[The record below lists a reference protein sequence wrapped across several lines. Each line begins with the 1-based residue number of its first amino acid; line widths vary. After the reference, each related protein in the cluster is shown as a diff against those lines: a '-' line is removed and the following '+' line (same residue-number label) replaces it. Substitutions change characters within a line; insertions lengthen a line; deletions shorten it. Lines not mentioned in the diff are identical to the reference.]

1 MAAESVPHQALAA
14 CDVFDV
20 REPVLVRMASRPRGT
35 ALAGVD
41 AADPVPGARRLA
53 ADPLLGQAVRVASGS
68 LALGLDRL
76 TSDEGVAA
84 LGRKR
89 TLSAARTLTRY
100 ARRAAARPTP
110 FGLFAGVGT
119 ARFGCAAKAEPG
131 TGEVAVRLDGAWL
144 RRRVLAWLAE
154 PSVRRRVDVVLNG
167 LCVLRDGRLH
177 LRTGGQEQ
185 SVRDNALVGAVR
197 ERARTPVAY
206 GELLDSLTARFPS
219 LDAGRLDRQL
229 AELVRHGFLLTSITP
244 HRIDAALLDGIE
256 AVLDEALPGDARAL
270 RDIRTACARH
280 QEDAPGLGGDSWRQL
295 LDAVRRLD
303 VPGTGGDADA
313 RPPVHVDLH
322 IPGDF
327 VLPDAVG
334 EEVRRYAGA
343 IWAITPEWTTLAYMR
358 DYRDRF
364 IERYGTASA
373 VPLGELADPHRGLG
387 LPPEYGAEPTY
398 ARSGPGDEADAP
410 RRALVGELVQ
420 EAVLSGGD
428 LVLTDE
434 VVRRLA
440 DVARH
445 DPEATPPRGLELCFQ
460 VLAESLGALDRGDF
474 RLLGSPHIG
483 AWAAGATAGRFAEAA
498 GLTAELTR
506 LAAETSGACDGD
518 VLAAQVELLPRE
530 PRGLNIVQV
539 PRLLPYRIPV
549 GVPDDRDDPRCLDWR
564 SLLVAAGSDGLRLLH
579 PESGRP
585 VRPVLPHMLA
595 LDAQAPPVAR
605 FLMDLATARPRVW
618 SGWDWAGHDTLPY
631 LPRVR
636 YGRVVVMPK
645 RWLPGRRLRD
655 AARAKGAEVW
665 ERGLDAWRRRLAVP
679 DRLQIARN
687 DQMYPVDLRDRWD
700 RDLLRAEL
708 TAPQPRFVLYEDMT
722 AEGAGLGWNGGHS
735 TEIVVPL
742 AGARPSGDA
751 AETTGGER
759 ARSAPPVRRAP
770 TRFHLPGEDWLFVK
784 WYAEP
789 SAHESLLADHL
800 PAVLTEIE
808 DDVDRWFFVR
818 YRDPEPHLRLRFHG
832 DSEAL
837 NSRVLPA
844 LGRASRMLVESGALR
859 AMTVDTYRPES
870 DRYGGEAL
878 QEAAERLFRTDSL
891 SAIVQ
896 ARAAR
901 APGRA
906 LPADVLAGLGH
917 AVLLE
922 SLGAWDWCGWV
933 DRMFTKTEEHEVYQ
947 RHRALADRLITPG
960 SVVAAAAEALRAPA
974 LGALWTESP
983 EPSAYGRLLLSAP
996 EADRDEALLSLLHMR
1011 HNRGFGIDRSAEA
1024 RGYAVLRG
1032 AVRGHLGRRRHGGGG
1047 VGTDAGTDAGA
1058 GTGTDGNGSGSGR

>member
-1 MAAESVPHQALAA
+1 
-14 CDVFDV
+14 
-20 REPVLVRMASRPRGT
+20 MASRPRGT
-35 ALAGVD
+35 DLEGVD

-68 LALGLDRL
+68 LAHSLDRL
-76 TSDEGVAA
+76 TGDEGVAA

-110 FGLFAGVGT
+110 FGLFAGVGR
-119 ARFGCAAKAEPG
+119 ARFGSAAKAEPG
-131 TGEVAVRLDGAWL
+131 AGEIAVRLDGAWL
-144 RRRVLAWLAE
+144 RRRVMAWLAE
-154 PSVRRRVDVVLNG
+154 PSVRRRVDVVLND
-167 LCVLRDGRLH
+167 LCFVRDGRLC
-177 LRTGGQEQ
+177 LRTGGQER

-197 ERARTPVAY
+197 ERTRTLVAY
-206 GELLDSLTARFPS
+206 GDLLDSLTRRFPS
-219 LDAGRLDRQL
+219 LDAERLDGQL
-229 AELVRHGFLLTSITP
+229 AELVRRGFLLTSLTP
-244 HRIDAALLDGIE
+244 HRIDTALLDGIE
-256 AVLDEALPGDARAL
+256 AVLDEALPDDARAL
-270 RDIRTACARH
+270 RDIRAACARH
-280 QEDAPGLGGDSWRQL
+280 ERDSPGAGGDSWHRL
-295 LDAVRRLD
+295 LDEVRRLD
-303 VPGTGGDADA
+303 VPGTDGDAQA

-322 IPGDF
+322 VRGEF
-327 VLPDAVG
+327 VLPETVG
-334 EEVRRYAGA
+334 REVCRYAGA
-343 IWAITPEWTTLAYMR
+343 VWSITPEWTTLAYMR

-364 IERYGTASA
+364 IERYGTACA

-398 ARSGPGDEADAP
+398 ARTGPGDEVDGP
-410 RRALVGELVQ
+410 RRAFVGELIQ

-445 DPEATPPRGLELCFQ
+445 DPEAAPPRGLELCFQ
-460 VLAESLGALDRGDF
+460 VLADSTAALDRGDF

-498 GLTAELTR
+498 GLTADLSR
-506 LAAETSGACDGD
+506 LAAETSGDPDGE
-518 VLAAQVELLPRE
+518 VIAAQVELLPRE

-549 GVPDDRDDPRCLDWR
+549 GVPDDRNDPRCLDWR
-564 SLLVAAGSDGLRLLH
+564 TLLVAAGSDGLRLLH

-595 LDAQAPPVAR
+595 LDTQAPPVAR

-618 SGWDWAGHDTLPY
+618 SGWDWSGHDTLPY

-665 ERGLDAWRRRLAVP
+665 EENLDAWRRRLAVP
-679 DRLQIARN
+679 DRLHIARN

-700 RDLLRAEL
+700 RELLRSEL
-708 TAPQPRFVLYEDMT
+708 TAPHPRFVLYEDLT
-722 AEGAGLGWNGGHS
+722 ADGAGLGWNGGHS

-742 AGARPSGDA
+742 AGARPPGGA
-751 AETTGGER
+751 TGTVDEER
-759 ARSAPPVRRAP
+759 VRTAPPVRPAP
-770 TRFHLPGEDWLFVK
+770 TRFHLPGENWLFLK

-789 SAHESLLADHL
+789 SAHEALLADHL
-800 PAVLTEIE
+800 PAVLAEIE

-818 YRDPEPHLRLRFHG
+818 YQDPDPHLRLRFHG
-832 DSEAL
+832 DGEAL
-837 NSRVLPA
+837 NGRVLPA
-844 LGRASRMLVESGALR
+844 LSRASRVLVESGALR
-859 AMTVDTYRPES
+859 SMTLDTYRPES

-891 SAIVQ
+891 SAIVHL
-896 ARAAR
+896 RAAR
-901 APGRA
+901 GAARG

-922 SLGAWDWCGWV
+922 SLGDWDWCGWV
-933 DRMFTKTEEHEVYQ
+933 DRMFTKSEEHEVYQ
-947 RHRALADRLITPG
+947 RQRALADRLITPG
-960 SVVAAAAEALRAPA
+960 NVVASAAEALGAPA
-974 LGALWTESP
+974 LRSLWADSD
-983 EPSAYGRLLLSAP
+983 EPRAYGRAVLSAP

-1011 HNRGFGIDRSAEA
+1011 HNRHFGIDRSAEA

-1032 AVRGHLGRRRHGGGG
+1032 AVRSHLGRQRHRGDHGN
-1047 VGTDAGTDAGA
+1047 
-1058 GTGTDGNGSGSGR
+1058 GNGSGR

>member
-1 MAAESVPHQALAA
+1 MAAECEAGQASAA
-14 CDVFDV
+14 FEV
-20 REPVLVRMASRPRGT
+20 RDPVLVRMASRPRGT
-35 ALAGVD
+35 DLEGVD

-53 ADPLLGQAVRVASGS
+53 ADPVLGQAVRVASGS
-68 LALGLDRL
+68 LAHSLDRL
-76 TSDEGVAA
+76 TGDEGVAA

-110 FGLFAGVGT
+110 FGLFAGVGR
-119 ARFGCAAKAEPG
+119 ARFGSAAKAEPG
-131 TGEVAVRLDGAWL
+131 AGEVAVRLDGAWL
-144 RRRVLAWLAE
+144 RRRVMAWLAE
-154 PSVRRRVDVVLNG
+154 PSVRRRVDVVLND
-167 LCVLRDGRLH
+167 LCFVRDGRLC
-177 LRTGGQEQ
+177 LRTGGQER

-197 ERARTPVAY
+197 ERTRTLVGY
-206 GELLDSLTARFPS
+206 GDLLDTLTRRFPS
-219 LDAGRLDRQL
+219 LDAERLDGQL
-229 AELVRHGFLLTSITP
+229 AELVRRGFLLTSLTP
-244 HRIDAALLDGIE
+244 HRIDTALLDGIE
-256 AVLDEALPGDARAL
+256 AVLDEALPDDARAL
-270 RDIRTACARH
+270 RDIRAACARH
-280 QEDAPGLGGDSWRQL
+280 ERDSPGAGGESWHRL
-295 LDAVRRLD
+295 LDEVRRLD
-303 VPGTGGDADA
+303 VPDTDGDAQA

-322 IPGDF
+322 RRGEF
-327 VLPDAVG
+327 VLPETVG
-334 EEVRRYAGA
+334 REVCRYAGA
-343 IWAITPEWTTLAYMR
+343 IWSITPEWTTLAHMR

-364 IERYGTASA
+364 IERYGTACA

-398 ARSGPGDEADAP
+398 ARTGPGDEVDGP
-410 RRALVGELVQ
+410 RRAFVGELIQ

-445 DPEATPPRGLELCFQ
+445 DPEAAPPRGLELCFQ
-460 VLAESLGALDRGDF
+460 VLADSTAALDRGDF

-498 GLTAELTR
+498 GLTADLTR
-506 LAAETSGACDGD
+506 LATETSGDPDGD
-518 VLAAQVELLPRE
+518 VIAAQVELLPRE

-564 SLLVAAGSDGLRLLH
+564 TLLVAAGSDGLRLLH

-665 ERGLDAWRRRLAVP
+665 EEGLDAWRRRLAVP
-679 DRLQIARN
+679 DRLHIARN

-700 RDLLRAEL
+700 RELLRSEL
-708 TAPQPRFVLYEDMT
+708 TALHPQFVCYEDLT
-722 AEGAGLGWNGGHS
+722 ADGAGLGWNGGHS

-742 AGARPSGDA
+742 AGARPSGGA
-751 AETTGGER
+751 AGTVDEER
-759 ARSAPPVRRAP
+759 LRTAPPVRPAP
-770 TRFHLPGEDWLFVK
+770 TRFHLPGEDWLFAK

-789 SAHESLLADHL
+789 SAHEALLADHL
-800 PAVLTEIE
+800 PAVLGEIE

-818 YRDPEPHLRLRFHG
+818 YQDPDPHLRLRFHG
-832 DSEAL
+832 DGEAL

-844 LGRASRMLVESGALR
+844 LSRASRVLVESGALR
-859 AMTVDTYRPES
+859 SMTLDTYRPES

-891 SAIVQ
+891 SAVVHL
-896 ARAAR
+896 RAAR
-901 APGRA
+901 GAARG

-922 SLGAWDWCGWV
+922 SLGDWDWCGWV
-933 DRMFTKTEEHEVYQ
+933 DRMFTKSEEHEVYQ
-947 RHRALADRLITPG
+947 RQRALADRLITPG
-960 SVVAAAAEALRAPA
+960 NVVASAVEALGAPA
-974 LGALWTESP
+974 LRSLWADSD
-983 EPSAYGRLLLSAP
+983 EPRAYGRAVLSAP

-1011 HNRGFGIDRSAEA
+1011 HNRHFGIDRSAEA

-1032 AVRGHLGRRRHGGGG
+1032 AVRSHLGRQRHRGDHGN
-1047 VGTDAGTDAGA
+1047 
-1058 GTGTDGNGSGSGR
+1058 GNGSGR

>member
-1 MAAESVPHQALAA
+1 MAAECEAGQASAA
-14 CDVFDV
+14 FEV
-20 REPVLVRMASRPRGT
+20 RDPVLVRMASRPRGT
-35 ALAGVD
+35 DLEGVD

-53 ADPLLGQAVRVASGS
+53 ADPVLGQAVRVASGS
-68 LALGLDRL
+68 LAHSLDRL
-76 TSDEGVAA
+76 TGDEGVAA

-110 FGLFAGVGT
+110 FGLFAGVGR
-119 ARFGCAAKAEPG
+119 ARFGSAAKAEPG
-131 TGEVAVRLDGAWL
+131 AGEVAVRLDGAWL
-144 RRRVLAWLAE
+144 RRRVMAWLAE
-154 PSVRRRVDVVLNG
+154 PSVRRRVDVVLND
-167 LCVLRDGRLH
+167 LCFVRDGRLC
-177 LRTGGQEQ
+177 LRTGGQER

-197 ERARTPVAY
+197 DRTRTLVGY
-206 GELLDSLTARFPS
+206 GDLLDTLTRRFPS
-219 LDAGRLDRQL
+219 LDAERLDGQL
-229 AELVRHGFLLTSITP
+229 AELVRRGFLLTSLTP
-244 HRIDAALLDGIE
+244 HRIDTALLDGIE
-256 AVLDEALPGDARAL
+256 AVLDEALPDDARAL
-270 RDIRTACARH
+270 RDIRAACARH
-280 QEDAPGLGGDSWRQL
+280 ERDSPGAGGESWHRL
-295 LDAVRRLD
+295 LDEVRRLD
-303 VPGTGGDADA
+303 VPDTDGDAQA

-322 IPGDF
+322 RRGEF
-327 VLPDAVG
+327 VLPETVG
-334 EEVRRYAGA
+334 REVCRYAGA
-343 IWAITPEWTTLAYMR
+343 IWSITPEWTTLAHMR

-364 IERYGTASA
+364 IERYGTACA

-398 ARSGPGDEADAP
+398 ARTGPGDEVDGP
-410 RRALVGELVQ
+410 RRAFVGELIQ

-445 DPEATPPRGLELCFQ
+445 DPEAAPPRGLELCFQ
-460 VLAESLGALDRGDF
+460 VLADSTAALDRGDF

-498 GLTAELTR
+498 GLTADLTR
-506 LAAETSGACDGD
+506 LATETSGDPDGD
-518 VLAAQVELLPRE
+518 VIAAQVELLPRE

-564 SLLVAAGSDGLRLLH
+564 TLLVAAGSDGLRLLH

-665 ERGLDAWRRRLAVP
+665 EEGLDAWRRRLAVP
-679 DRLQIARN
+679 DRLHIARN

-700 RDLLRAEL
+700 RELLRSEL
-708 TAPQPRFVLYEDMT
+708 TALQPQFVCYEDLT
-722 AEGAGLGWNGGHS
+722 ADGAGLGWNGGHS

-742 AGARPSGDA
+742 AGARPSGGA
-751 AETTGGER
+751 AGTVDEER
-759 ARSAPPVRRAP
+759 LRTAPPVRPAP

-789 SAHESLLADHL
+789 SAHEALLADHL
-800 PAVLTEIE
+800 PAVLGEIE

-818 YRDPEPHLRLRFHG
+818 YQDPDPHLRLRFHG
-832 DSEAL
+832 DVEAL
-837 NSRVLPA
+837 NGRVLPA
-844 LGRASRMLVESGALR
+844 LSRASRVLVESGALR
-859 AMTVDTYRPES
+859 SMTLDTYRPES

-891 SAIVQ
+891 SAVVHL
-896 ARAAR
+896 RAAR
-901 APGRA
+901 GAARG

-922 SLGAWDWCGWV
+922 SLGDWDWCGWV
-933 DRMFTKTEEHEVYQ
+933 DRMFTKSEEHEVYQ
-947 RHRALADRLITPG
+947 RQRALADRLITPG
-960 SVVAAAAEALRAPA
+960 NVVASAVEALGAPA
-974 LGALWTESP
+974 LRSLWADSD
-983 EPSAYGRLLLSAP
+983 EPRAYGRAVLSAP

-1011 HNRGFGIDRSAEA
+1011 HNRHFGIDRSAEA

-1032 AVRGHLGRRRHGGGG
+1032 AVRSHLGRQRHRGDHGN
-1047 VGTDAGTDAGA
+1047 
-1058 GTGTDGNGSGSGR
+1058 GNGSGR

>member
-1 MAAESVPHQALAA
+1 MAAESEAHRAFSA
-14 CDVFDV
+14 FEV

-35 ALAGVD
+35 VLAGVD

-53 ADPLLGQAVRVASGS
+53 SDPLLGQAVRVASGS
-68 LALGLDRL
+68 PAHSLDRL
-76 TSDEGVAA
+76 TTDEGVAA

-89 TLSAARTLTRY
+89 TVSAARTLTRY
-100 ARRAAARPTP
+100 ARRTAARPTP
-110 FGLFAGVGT
+110 FGLFAGVGR
-119 ARFGCAAKAEPG
+119 ARFGSAAKAEPG

-154 PSVRRRVDVVLNG
+154 PSVRRRVDVVLND
-167 LCVLRDGRLH
+167 LSFLRDGRLH

-197 ERARTPVAY
+197 EQAKTLVPYAR
-206 GELLDSLTARFPS
+206 LLASLAERFPS
-219 LDAGRLDRQL
+219 PDAEQLDRQL

-244 HRIDAALLDGIE
+244 HRIDTALLDGIE
-256 AVLDEALPGDARAL
+256 AALDGALPDDARAL
-270 RDIRTACARH
+270 RELRAACARH
-280 QEDAPGLGGDSWRQL
+280 QEDPPGLGGDSWHRL
-295 LDAVRRLD
+295 LDKVRRLD
-303 VPGTGGDADA
+303 LPGADGDTRG
-313 RPPVHVDLH
+313 RPPVHVDLR
-322 IPGDF
+322 IPGEF
-327 VLPDAVG
+327 VLPETVG
-334 EEVRRYAGA
+334 QEVCRYAGA
-343 IWAITPEWTTLAYMR
+343 IWAITPEWTTLSYMR

-364 IERYGTASA
+364 IERYGTACA

-387 LPPEYGAEPTY
+387 LPPEYGSEPAY
-398 ARSGPGDEADAP
+398 ARTGPGDEADGP
-410 RRALVGELVQ
+410 RRALVGELIQ

-428 LVLTDE
+428 LVLTDD

-445 DPEATPPRGLELCFQ
+445 DPEAAPPRGLELCFQ
-460 VLAESLGALDRGDF
+460 VLSDSTAALDRGDF
-474 RLLGSPHIG
+474 QLLGSPHIG
-483 AWAAGATAGRFAEAA
+483 AWAAGATAGRFAEVT
-498 GLTAELTR
+498 GLTGELSR
-506 LAAETSGACDGD
+506 LAAETSGASDGE
-518 VLAAQVELLPRE
+518 VIAAQVELLPRE

-579 PESGRP
+579 PDSGRP

-595 LDAQAPPVAR
+595 LDTQAPPVAR

-618 SGWDWAGHDTLPY
+618 SGWDWAGHETLPY

-655 AARAKGAEVW
+655 AARAKGADVW
-665 ERGLDAWRRRLAVP
+665 DEGLDAWRRRLAVP

-708 TAPQPRFVLYEDMT
+708 TTSHPRFVLHEDLT
-722 AEGAGLGWNGGHS
+722 ADGAGLGWNGGHS

-742 AGARPSGDA
+742 AGARPSGGRPATAGD
-751 AETTGGER
+751 ER
-759 ARSAPPVRRAP
+759 ARTAPPVRRAP
-770 TRFHLPGEDWLFVK
+770 SRFHLPGENWLFVK

-789 SAHESLLADHL
+789 SAHAALLADHL
-800 PAVLTEIE
+800 PAVLAEAE

-818 YRDPEPHLRLRFHG
+818 YQDPEPHLRLRFHG
-832 DSEAL
+832 EPGAL
-837 NSRVLPA
+837 NGRVLPA
-844 LGRASRMLVESGALR
+844 LSRASRVLVENGALR
-859 AMTVDTYRPES
+859 SMSLDTYRPES

-896 ARAAR
+896 VRAAR
-901 APGRA
+901 GAARV

-922 SLGAWDWCGWV
+922 SLGDWDWCGWV

-947 RHRALADRLITPG
+947 RHRALADRLIRPG
-960 SVVAAAAEALRAPA
+960 SVVVSAAEALRAPA
-974 LGALWTESP
+974 LGALWSEGP
-983 EPSAYGRLLLSAP
+983 EPRAYGRLILSAP
-996 EADRDEALLSLLHMR
+996 AADRDEALLSLLHMR
-1011 HNRGFGIDRSAEA
+1011 HNRQFGIDRSAEA

-1032 AVRGHLGRRRHGGGG
+1032 AVRSHLGRRRHGSAGGS
-1047 VGTDAGTDAGA
+1047 A
-1058 GTGTDGNGSGSGR
+1058 R

>member
-1 MAAESVPHQALAA
+1 MAAESEAGQASAA
-14 CDVFDV
+14 FEV
-20 REPVLVRMASRPRGT
+20 RDPVLVRMASRPRGT

-53 ADPLLGQAVRVASGS
+53 ADPVLGQAVRVASGS
-68 LALGLDRL
+68 LAHSLDRL
-76 TSDEGVAA
+76 TGDEGVAA

-110 FGLFAGVGT
+110 FGLFAGVGR
-119 ARFGCAAKAEPG
+119 ARFGSAAKAEPG
-131 TGEVAVRLDGAWL
+131 AGEVAVRLDGAWL
-144 RRRVLAWLAE
+144 RRRVMAWLAE
-154 PSVRRRVDVVLNG
+154 PSVRRRVDVVLND
-167 LCVLRDGRLH
+167 LCFVRDGRLC
-177 LRTGGQEQ
+177 LRTGGQER

-197 ERARTPVAY
+197 ERTRTLVAY
-206 GELLDSLTARFPS
+206 GDLLDSLTRRFPS
-219 LDAGRLDRQL
+219 LDAERLDGQL
-229 AELVRHGFLLTSITP
+229 AELVRRGFLLTSLTP
-244 HRIDAALLDGIE
+244 HRIDTALLDGIE
-256 AVLDEALPGDARAL
+256 AVLDEALPDDARAL
-270 RDIRTACARH
+270 RDIRAACARH
-280 QEDAPGLGGDSWRQL
+280 ERDSPGAGGESWHRL
-295 LDAVRRLD
+295 LDEVRRLD
-303 VPGTGGDADA
+303 VPDTDGDAQA

-322 IPGDF
+322 RRGEF
-327 VLPDAVG
+327 VLPETVG
-334 EEVRRYAGA
+334 REVCRYAGA
-343 IWAITPEWTTLAYMR
+343 IWSITPEWTTLAHMR

-364 IERYGTASA
+364 IERYGTACA

-398 ARSGPGDEADAP
+398 ARTGPGDEVDGP
-410 RRALVGELVQ
+410 RRAFVGELIQ

-445 DPEATPPRGLELCFQ
+445 DPEAAPPRGLELCFQ
-460 VLAESLGALDRGDF
+460 VLADSTAALDRGDF

-498 GLTAELTR
+498 GLTADLTR
-506 LAAETSGACDGD
+506 LAAETSGDPDGD
-518 VLAAQVELLPRE
+518 VIAAQVELLPRE

-564 SLLVAAGSDGLRLLH
+564 TLLVAAGSDGLRLLH

-665 ERGLDAWRRRLAVP
+665 EEGLDAWRRRLAVP
-679 DRLQIARN
+679 DRLHIARN

-700 RDLLRAEL
+700 RELLRSEL
-708 TAPQPRFVLYEDMT
+708 TALHPQFVCYEDLT
-722 AEGAGLGWNGGHS
+722 ADGAGLGWNGGHS

-742 AGARPSGDA
+742 AGARPSGGA
-751 AETTGGER
+751 AGTVDEER
-759 ARSAPPVRRAP
+759 LRTAPPVRPAP

-789 SAHESLLADHL
+789 SAHEPLLADHL
-800 PAVLTEIE
+800 PAVLGEIE

-818 YRDPEPHLRLRFHG
+818 YQDPDPHLRLRFHG
-832 DSEAL
+832 DVEAL
-837 NSRVLPA
+837 NGRVLPA
-844 LGRASRMLVESGALR
+844 LSRASRVLVESGALR
-859 AMTVDTYRPES
+859 SMTLDTYRPES

-891 SAIVQ
+891 SAVVHL
-896 ARAAR
+896 RAAR
-901 APGRA
+901 GAARG

-922 SLGAWDWCGWV
+922 SLGDWDWCGWV
-933 DRMFTKTEEHEVYQ
+933 DRMFTKSEEHEVYQ
-947 RHRALADRLITPG
+947 RQRALADRLITPG
-960 SVVAAAAEALRAPA
+960 NVVASAVEALGAPA
-974 LGALWTESP
+974 LRSLWADSD
-983 EPSAYGRLLLSAP
+983 EPRAYGRAVLSAP

-1011 HNRGFGIDRSAEA
+1011 HNRHFGIDRSAEA

-1032 AVRGHLGRRRHGGGG
+1032 AVRSHLGRQRHRGDHGN
-1047 VGTDAGTDAGA
+1047 
-1058 GTGTDGNGSGSGR
+1058 GNGSGR

>member
-1 MAAESVPHQALAA
+1 MAAESEAHRAFAA
-14 CDVFDV
+14 FEV

-35 ALAGVD
+35 VLAGVD

-53 ADPLLGQAVRVASGS
+53 SDPLLGQAVRVASGS
-68 LALGLDRL
+68 PAHSLDRL
-76 TSDEGVAA
+76 TTDEGVAA

-110 FGLFAGVGT
+110 FGLFAGVGR
-119 ARFGCAAKAEPG
+119 ARFGSAAKAEPG

-144 RRRVLAWLAE
+144 RRRVLAWLAD
-154 PSVRRRVDVVLNG
+154 PSVRRRVDVVLND
-167 LCVLRDGRLH
+167 LCFLRDGRLH

-197 ERARTPVAY
+197 EQARTLVPYAR
-206 GELLDSLTARFPS
+206 LLASLAERFPS
-219 LDAGRLDRQL
+219 LDVGQLDRQL
-229 AELVRHGFLLTSITP
+229 AELIRHGFLLTSITP
-244 HRIDAALLDGIE
+244 HRIDTALLDGIG
-256 AVLDEALPGDARAL
+256 AVLDGALPDDARAL
-270 RDIRTACARH
+270 REIRAACARH
-280 QEDAPGLGGDSWRQL
+280 QEDSPGLGGDSWHRL
-295 LDAVRRLD
+295 LDKIRRLD
-303 VPGTGGDADA
+303 LPGADGDTHG
-313 RPPVHVDLH
+313 RPPVHVDLR
-322 IPGDF
+322 IPGEF
-327 VLPDAVG
+327 VVPEAVG
-334 EEVRRYAGA
+334 QEVCRYAGA
-343 IWAITPEWTTLAYMR
+343 IWAITPEWTTLSYMR

-364 IERYGTASA
+364 IERYGTACA
-373 VPLGELADPHRGLG
+373 VPMGELADPHRGLG
-387 LPPEYGAEPTY
+387 LPPEYGSKPAY
-398 ARSGPGDEADAP
+398 ARTGPGDEADGP
-410 RRALVGELVQ
+410 RRALVGELIQ

-428 LVLTDE
+428 LVLTDD

-445 DPEATPPRGLELCFQ
+445 DPGAVPPRGLELCFQ
-460 VLAESLGALDRGDF
+460 VLSESTAALDRGDF
-474 RLLGSPHIG
+474 QLLGSPHIG
-483 AWAAGATAGRFAEAA
+483 SWAAGATAGRFAEAA
-498 GLTAELTR
+498 GLAGELSR
-506 LAAETSGACDGD
+506 LASETSGTPDGE
-518 VLAAQVELLPRE
+518 VLAAQVELMPRE

-579 PESGRP
+579 PDSGRP

-595 LDAQAPPVAR
+595 LDTQAPPVAR
-605 FLMDLATARPRVW
+605 FLMDVATARPRVW

-636 YGRVVVMPK
+636 YGRVVAMPK

-655 AARAKGAEVW
+655 AARAKGAKVW
-665 ERGLDAWRRRLAVP
+665 EEGLDAWRRRLVVP

-687 DQMYPVDLRDRWD
+687 DQMYPVDLRERWD

-708 TAPQPRFVLYEDMT
+708 TAPHPQFVLHEDLT
-722 AEGAGLGWNGGHS
+722 ADGAGLGWNGGHS

-742 AGARPSGDA
+742 AGARPSGERPA
-751 AETTGGER
+751 AAGDER
-759 ARSAPPVRRAP
+759 TRTAPPVRPAP
-770 TRFHLPGEDWLFVK
+770 SRFHLPGEDWLFVK

-789 SAHESLLADHL
+789 SAHGALLADHL
-800 PAVLTEIE
+800 PAVLAEVE

-818 YRDPEPHLRLRFHG
+818 YQDPEPHLRLRFHG
-832 DSEAL
+832 EPAAL
-837 NSRVLPA
+837 NGRVLPA
-844 LGRASRMLVESGALR
+844 LSRASRGLVESGAVRSMSL
-859 AMTVDTYRPES
+859 DTYRPES

-896 ARAAR
+896 VRAAR
-901 APGRA
+901 GAGRA
-906 LPADVLAGLGH
+906 FPADVLAGLGH

-922 SLGAWDWCGWV
+922 SLGDWDWCGWV
-933 DRMFTKTEEHEVYQ
+933 DRIFTKSAEHEVYQ
-947 RHRALADRLITPG
+947 RQRALADRLIRPG
-960 SVVAAAAEALRAPA
+960 SVVASAVEALRAPA
-974 LGALWTESP
+974 LGALWSESP
-983 EPSAYGRLLLSAP
+983 EPRAYGQSILSAP

-1011 HNRGFGIDRSAEA
+1011 HNRQFGIDRSAET

-1032 AVRGHLGRRRHGGGG
+1032 AVRSHLGRRRHGGGG
-1047 VGTDAGTDAGA
+1047 
-1058 GTGTDGNGSGSGR
+1058 GNA

>member
-1 MAAESVPHQALAA
+1 MAAEYEAGQASAA
-14 CDVFDV
+14 FEV
-20 REPVLVRMASRPRGT
+20 RDPVLVRMASRPRGT
-35 ALAGVD
+35 ALEGVD

-53 ADPLLGQAVRVASGS
+53 ADPVLGQAVRVASGS
-68 LALGLDRL
+68 LAHSLDRL
-76 TSDEGVAA
+76 TGDEGVAA

-110 FGLFAGVGT
+110 FGLFAGVGR
-119 ARFGCAAKAEPG
+119 ARFGSAAKAEPG
-131 TGEVAVRLDGAWL
+131 AGEVAVRLDGAWL
-144 RRRVLAWLAE
+144 RRRVMAWLAE
-154 PSVRRRVDVVLNG
+154 PSVRRRVDVVLND
-167 LCVLRDGRLH
+167 LCFVRDGRLC
-177 LRTGGQEQ
+177 LRTGGQER

-197 ERARTPVAY
+197 ERTRTLVGY
-206 GELLDSLTARFPS
+206 GDLLDTLTRRFPS
-219 LDAGRLDRQL
+219 LDAERLDGQL
-229 AELVRHGFLLTSITP
+229 AELVRRGFLLTSLTP
-244 HRIDAALLDGIE
+244 HRIDTALLDGIE
-256 AVLDEALPGDARAL
+256 AVLDEALPDDARAL
-270 RDIRTACARH
+270 RDIRAACARH
-280 QEDAPGLGGDSWRQL
+280 ERDSPEAGGESWHRL
-295 LDAVRRLD
+295 LDEVRRLD
-303 VPGTGGDADA
+303 VPGTDGDAQA

-322 IPGDF
+322 MRGEF
-327 VLPDAVG
+327 VLPETVG
-334 EEVRRYAGA
+334 REVCRYAGA
-343 IWAITPEWTTLAYMR
+343 IWSVTPEWTTLAYMR

-364 IERYGTASA
+364 IERYGTACA

-398 ARSGPGDEADAP
+398 ARTGPGDEVDGP
-410 RRALVGELVQ
+410 RRAFVGELIQ

-445 DPEATPPRGLELCFQ
+445 DPEAAPPRGLELCFQ
-460 VLAESLGALDRGDF
+460 VLADSTAALDRGDF

-498 GLTAELTR
+498 GLTADLTR
-506 LAAETSGACDGD
+506 LAAETSGDPDGD
-518 VLAAQVELLPRE
+518 VIAAQVELLPRE

-564 SLLVAAGSDGLRLLH
+564 TLLVAAGSDGLRLLH

-665 ERGLDAWRRRLAVP
+665 EEGLDAWRRRLTVP
-679 DRLQIARN
+679 DRLHIARN

-700 RDLLRAEL
+700 RELLRSEL
-708 TAPQPRFVLYEDMT
+708 TALHPQFVLYEDLT
-722 AEGAGLGWNGGHS
+722 ADGAGLGWNGGHS

-742 AGARPSGDA
+742 AGARPSGGA
-751 AETTGGER
+751 TGTVDEER
-759 ARSAPPVRRAP
+759 LRTAPPVRPAP

-789 SAHESLLADHL
+789 SAHEPLLADHL
-800 PAVLTEIE
+800 PAVLGEIE

-818 YRDPEPHLRLRFHG
+818 YQDPDPHLRLRFHG
-832 DSEAL
+832 DVEAL
-837 NSRVLPA
+837 NGRVLPA
-844 LGRASRMLVESGALR
+844 LSRASRVLVESGALR
-859 AMTVDTYRPES
+859 SMTLDTYRPES

-891 SAIVQ
+891 SAVVHL
-896 ARAAR
+896 RAAR
-901 APGRA
+901 GAARG

-922 SLGAWDWCGWV
+922 SLGDWDWCGWV
-933 DRMFTKTEEHEVYQ
+933 DRMFTKSEEHEVYQ
-947 RHRALADRLITPG
+947 RQRALADRLITPG
-960 SVVAAAAEALRAPA
+960 NVVASAVEALGAPA
-974 LGALWTESP
+974 LRSLWADSD
-983 EPSAYGRLLLSAP
+983 EPRAYGRAVLSAP

-1011 HNRGFGIDRSAEA
+1011 HNRHFGIDRSAEA

-1032 AVRGHLGRRRHGGGG
+1032 AVRSHLGRQRHRGDHGN
-1047 VGTDAGTDAGA
+1047 
-1058 GTGTDGNGSGSGR
+1058 GNGSGR

>member
-1 MAAESVPHQALAA
+1 MAAESEAHRAFAA
-14 CDVFDV
+14 FEV

-35 ALAGVD
+35 VLAGVD
-41 AADPVPGARRLA
+41 AADPVPGARQLA
-53 ADPLLGQAVRVASGS
+53 SDPLLGQAVRVASGS
-68 LALGLDRL
+68 PAHSLDRL

-89 TLSAARTLTRY
+89 TVSAARTLTRY

-110 FGLFAGVGT
+110 FGLFAGVGR
-119 ARFGCAAKAEPG
+119 ARFGSAAKAEPG
-131 TGEVAVRLDGAWL
+131 TGEVVVRLDGAWL

-154 PSVRRRVDVVLNG
+154 PSVRRRVDVVLND
-167 LCVLRDGRLH
+167 LCFLRDGRLH

-197 ERARTPVAY
+197 EQARTLVPYA
-206 GELLDSLTARFPS
+206 GLLTSLTERFPS
-219 LDAGRLDRQL
+219 LDVGRLDRQL

-244 HRIDAALLDGIE
+244 HRIDTALLDGIG
-256 AVLDEALPGDARAL
+256 AVLDGALPDDARAL
-270 RDIRTACARH
+270 REIRAACARH
-280 QEDAPGLGGDSWRQL
+280 QEDAPGLGGDSWHRL
-295 LDAVRRLD
+295 LDTVRRLD
-303 VPGTGGDADA
+303 VPGADGDTQG
-313 RPPVHVDLH
+313 RPPVHVDLRV
-322 IPGDF
+322 PGEF
-327 VLPDAVG
+327 VVPETVG
-334 EEVRRYAGA
+334 QEVCRYAGA
-343 IWAITPEWTTLAYMR
+343 IWAITPEWTTLSYMR

-364 IERYGTASA
+364 IERYGTACA

-387 LPPEYGAEPTY
+387 LPPEYGSEPTY
-398 ARSGPGDEADAP
+398 ARTGPGDEADGP
-410 RRALVGELVQ
+410 RRALVGELIQ

-428 LVLTDE
+428 LALTDD

-440 DVARH
+440 DAARY
-445 DPEATPPRGLELCFQ
+445 DPEAAPPRGLELCFQ
-460 VLAESLGALDRGDF
+460 VLADSTAALDRGDF

-483 AWAAGATAGRFAEAA
+483 AWAAGATAGRFAEAT
-498 GLTAELTR
+498 GLTGELSR
-506 LAAETSGACDGD
+506 LATGTSGASDGE
-518 VLAAQVELLPRE
+518 VIAAQVELLPRE

-595 LDAQAPPVAR
+595 LDTQAPPVAR

-618 SGWDWAGHDTLPY
+618 SGWDWAGHDALPY

-636 YGRVVVMPK
+636 YGRVVAMPK

-655 AARAKGAEVW
+655 AARAKDTGAW
-665 ERGLDAWRRRLAVP
+665 EEGLDAWRRRLAVP

-708 TAPQPRFVLYEDMT
+708 TAPHPRFVLYEDLT
-722 AEGAGLGWNGGHS
+722 ADGVGLGWNGGHS

-742 AGARPSGDA
+742 AGPRPSGRRSA
-751 AETTGGER
+751 AAGDER
-759 ARSAPPVRRAP
+759 AHTEPPVRAAP
-770 TRFHLPGEDWLFVK
+770 SRFHLPGEDWLFVK

-789 SAHESLLADHL
+789 PAHAALLADHL
-800 PAVLTEIE
+800 PAVLTEVE

-818 YRDPEPHLRLRFHG
+818 YQDPEPHLRLRFHG
-832 DSEAL
+832 EPGAL
-837 NSRVLPA
+837 NGRVLPA
-844 LGRASRMLVESGALR
+844 LSRASRALVESGALR
-859 AMTVDTYRPES
+859 SMSLDTYRPES

-896 ARAAR
+896 VRAGRGA
-901 APGRA
+901 ARA
-906 LPADVLAGLGH
+906 LPADVRAGLGH

-922 SLGAWDWCGWV
+922 SLGDWDWCGWV

-947 RHRALADRLITPG
+947 RHRALADRLIRPG
-960 SVVAAAAEALRAPA
+960 IMVASAAQALAAPA
-974 LGALWTESP
+974 LGALWSEGP
-983 EPSAYGRLLLSAP
+983 EPRAYGQLILSAP

-1011 HNRGFGIDRSAEA
+1011 HNRQFGIDRSAEA

-1032 AVRGHLGRRRHGGGG
+1032 AVRSHLGRRRHGSGGG
-1047 VGTDAGTDAGA
+1047 SA
-1058 GTGTDGNGSGSGR
+1058 R

>member
-1 MAAESVPHQALAA
+1 MAAESEAGQASSA
-14 CDVFDV
+14 FEV
-20 REPVLVRMASRPRGT
+20 RDPVLVRMASRPRGT
-35 ALAGVD
+35 ALEGVD

-68 LALGLDRL
+68 LAHSLDRL
-76 TSDEGVAA
+76 TGDEGVAA

-110 FGLFAGVGT
+110 FGLFAGVGR
-119 ARFGCAAKAEPG
+119 ARFGPAAKAEPG
-131 TGEVAVRLDGAWL
+131 AGEVAVRLDGAWL
-144 RRRVLAWLAE
+144 RRRVMAWLAE
-154 PSVRRRVDVVLNG
+154 PSVRRRVDVVLND
-167 LCVLRDGRLH
+167 LCFVRDGRLC
-177 LRTGGQEQ
+177 LRTGGQER

-197 ERARTPVAY
+197 ERTRTLVAY
-206 GELLDSLTARFPS
+206 GDLLDSLTRRFPS
-219 LDAGRLDRQL
+219 LDAERLDGQL
-229 AELVRHGFLLTSITP
+229 AELVRRGFLLTSLTP
-244 HRIDAALLDGIE
+244 HRIDTALLDGID
-256 AVLDEALPGDARAL
+256 AVLDEALPDDARAL
-270 RDIRTACARH
+270 RDIRAACARH
-280 QEDAPGLGGDSWRQL
+280 EQDSPGAGGESWHRL
-295 LDAVRRLD
+295 LDEVRRLD
-303 VPGTGGDADA
+303 VPGTDGDAQA

-322 IPGDF
+322 VRGEF
-327 VLPDAVG
+327 VLPETVG
-334 EEVRRYAGA
+334 HEVCRYAGA
-343 IWAITPEWTTLAYMR
+343 IWSITPEWTTLAYMR

-364 IERYGTASA
+364 IERYGTACA

-398 ARSGPGDEADAP
+398 ARTGPGDEVDGP
-410 RRALVGELVQ
+410 RRAFVGELIQ

-445 DPEATPPRGLELCFQ
+445 DPEAAPPRGLELCFQ
-460 VLAESLGALDRGDF
+460 VLADSTAALDRGDF

-498 GLTAELTR
+498 GLTADLSR
-506 LAAETSGACDGD
+506 LAAETSGDPDGE
-518 VLAAQVELLPRE
+518 VIAAQVELLPRE

-549 GVPDDRDDPRCLDWR
+549 GVPDDRNDPRCLDWR
-564 SLLVAAGSDGLRLLH
+564 TLLVAAGSDGLRLLH

-655 AARAKGAEVW
+655 AAHAKGAEVW
-665 ERGLDAWRRRLAVP
+665 EENLDAWRRRLAVP
-679 DRLQIARN
+679 DRLHIARN

-700 RDLLRAEL
+700 RELLRSEL
-708 TAPQPRFVLYEDMT
+708 TAPHPRFVLYEDLT
-722 AEGAGLGWNGGHS
+722 ADGAGLGWNGGHS

-742 AGARPSGDA
+742 AGARPSGGA
-751 AETTGGER
+751 TGTVDEER
-759 ARSAPPVRRAP
+759 VRTAPAVRPAP

-789 SAHESLLADHL
+789 SAHEALLADHL
-800 PAVLTEIE
+800 PAVLGEIE

-818 YRDPEPHLRLRFHG
+818 YQDPDPHLRLRFHG
-832 DSEAL
+832 DGEAL
-837 NSRVLPA
+837 NGRVLPA
-844 LGRASRMLVESGALR
+844 LSRASRVLVESGALR
-859 AMTVDTYRPES
+859 SMTLDTYRPES

-891 SAIVQ
+891 SAIVHL
-896 ARAAR
+896 RAAR
-901 APGRA
+901 GAARG

-922 SLGAWDWCGWV
+922 SLGDWDWCGWV
-933 DRMFTKTEEHEVYQ
+933 DRMFTKSEEHEVYQ
-947 RHRALADRLITPG
+947 RQRALADRLITPG
-960 SVVAAAAEALRAPA
+960 NVVASAAEALGAPA
-974 LGALWTESP
+974 LRSLWADSD
-983 EPSAYGRLLLSAP
+983 EPRAYGRAVLSAP

-1011 HNRGFGIDRSAEA
+1011 HNRHFGIDRSAEA

-1032 AVRGHLGRRRHGGGG
+1032 AVRSHLGRQRHRG
-1047 VGTDAGTDAGA
+1047 DN
-1058 GTGTDGNGSGSGR
+1058 GNGDGSGR

>member
-1 MAAESVPHQALAA
+1 MAAESEAHRTFSA
-14 CDVFDV
+14 FEV

-35 ALAGVD
+35 VLAGVD

-53 ADPLLGQAVRVASGS
+53 SDPLLGQAVRVASGS
-68 LALGLDRL
+68 PAHSLDRL
-76 TSDEGVAA
+76 TTDEGVAA

-89 TLSAARTLTRY
+89 TVSAARTLTRY

-110 FGLFAGVGT
+110 FGLFAGVGR
-119 ARFGCAAKAEPG
+119 ARFGSAAKAEPG

-154 PSVRRRVDVVLNG
+154 PSVRRRVDVVLND
-167 LCVLRDGRLH
+167 LSFLRDGRLH

-197 ERARTPVAY
+197 EQARTLVPY
-206 GELLDSLTARFPS
+206 TRLLASLAERFPS
-219 LDAGRLDRQL
+219 LDAEQLDRQL

-244 HRIDAALLDGIE
+244 HRIDTALLDGIE
-256 AVLDEALPGDARAL
+256 AALDGALPDDARAL
-270 RDIRTACARH
+270 RELRAACARH
-280 QEDAPGLGGDSWRQL
+280 QEDPPGLGGDSWHRL
-295 LDAVRRLD
+295 LDKVRRLD
-303 VPGTGGDADA
+303 VPGADGDTRG
-313 RPPVHVDLH
+313 RPPVHVDLR
-322 IPGDF
+322 IPGEF
-327 VLPDAVG
+327 VVPETVG
-334 EEVRRYAGA
+334 QEVCRYAGA
-343 IWAITPEWTTLAYMR
+343 IWAMTPEWTTLSYMR

-364 IERYGTASA
+364 IERYGTACA

-387 LPPEYGAEPTY
+387 LPPEYGSEPAY
-398 ARSGPGDEADAP
+398 ARTGPGDEADGP
-410 RRALVGELVQ
+410 RRALVGELIQ

-428 LVLTDE
+428 LVLTDD

-445 DPEATPPRGLELCFQ
+445 DPEAAPPRGLELCFQ
-460 VLAESLGALDRGDF
+460 VLSDSTAALDRGDF

-483 AWAAGATAGRFAEAA
+483 AWAAGATAGRFAEVT
-498 GLTAELTR
+498 GLTGELSR
-506 LAAETSGACDGD
+506 LAFETSGASDGE
-518 VLAAQVELLPRE
+518 VIAAQVELLPRE

-579 PESGRP
+579 PGSGRP

-595 LDAQAPPVAR
+595 LDTQAPPVAR

-618 SGWDWAGHDTLPY
+618 SGWDWAGHETLPY

-665 ERGLDAWRRRLAVP
+665 EEGLDAWRRRLAVP

-708 TAPQPRFVLYEDMT
+708 TASHPRFVLHEDLT
-722 AEGAGLGWNGGHS
+722 ADGTGLGWNGGHS

-742 AGARPSGDA
+742 AGARPSGGRPA
-751 AETTGGER
+751 TAGVER
-759 ARSAPPVRRAP
+759 ARTAPPVRPAP
-770 TRFHLPGEDWLFVK
+770 SRFHLPGEDWLFVK

-789 SAHESLLADHL
+789 SAHAALLADHL
-800 PAVLTEIE
+800 PAVLAEAE

-818 YRDPEPHLRLRFHG
+818 YQDPEPHLRLRFHG
-832 DSEAL
+832 EPGAL
-837 NSRVLPA
+837 NGRVLPA
-844 LGRASRMLVESGALR
+844 LSRVSRVLVENGALR
-859 AMTVDTYRPES
+859 SMSLDTYRPES

-896 ARAAR
+896 VRAAR
-901 APGRA
+901 GAARV
-906 LPADVLAGLGH
+906 LPAEVLAGLGH

-922 SLGAWDWCGWV
+922 SLGDWDWCGWV
-933 DRMFTKTEEHEVYQ
+933 DRMFLKTEEHEVYQ
-947 RHRALADRLITPG
+947 RHRALADRLIRPG
-960 SVVAAAAEALRAPA
+960 SVVVSAAEALRAPA
-974 LGALWTESP
+974 LGALWSEGP
-983 EPSAYGRLLLSAP
+983 EPPAYGRLILSAP

-1011 HNRGFGIDRSAEA
+1011 HNRQFGIDRSAEA

-1032 AVRGHLGRRRHGGGG
+1032 AVRSHLGRRRQGSAGGS
-1047 VGTDAGTDAGA
+1047 A
-1058 GTGTDGNGSGSGR
+1058 R

>member
-1 MAAESVPHQALAA
+1 MAAEYEAGQASAA
-14 CDVFDV
+14 FEV
-20 REPVLVRMASRPRGT
+20 RDPVLVRMASRPRGT
-35 ALAGVD
+35 DLEGVD

-68 LALGLDRL
+68 LAHSLDRL
-76 TSDEGVAA
+76 TGDEGVAA

-110 FGLFAGVGT
+110 FGLFAGVGR
-119 ARFGCAAKAEPG
+119 ARFGSAAKAEPG
-131 TGEVAVRLDGAWL
+131 AGEIAVRLDGAWL
-144 RRRVLAWLAE
+144 RRRVMAWLAE
-154 PSVRRRVDVVLNG
+154 PSVRRRVDVVLND
-167 LCVLRDGRLH
+167 LCFVRDGRLC
-177 LRTGGQEQ
+177 LRTGGQER

-197 ERARTPVAY
+197 ERTRTLVAY
-206 GELLDSLTARFPS
+206 GDLLDSLTRRFPS
-219 LDAGRLDRQL
+219 LDAERLDGQL
-229 AELVRHGFLLTSITP
+229 AELVRRGFLLTSLTP
-244 HRIDAALLDGIE
+244 HRIDTALLDGIE
-256 AVLDEALPGDARAL
+256 AVLDEALPDDARAL
-270 RDIRTACARH
+270 RDIRAACARH
-280 QEDAPGLGGDSWRQL
+280 ERDSPGAGGDSWHRL
-295 LDAVRRLD
+295 LDEVRRLD
-303 VPGTGGDADA
+303 VPGTDGDAQA

-322 IPGDF
+322 VRGEF
-327 VLPDAVG
+327 VLPETVG
-334 EEVRRYAGA
+334 REVCRYAGA
-343 IWAITPEWTTLAYMR
+343 VWSITPEWTTLAYMR

-364 IERYGTASA
+364 IERYGTACA

-398 ARSGPGDEADAP
+398 ARTGPGDEVDGP
-410 RRALVGELVQ
+410 RRAFVGELIQ

-445 DPEATPPRGLELCFQ
+445 DPEAAPPRGLELCFQ
-460 VLAESLGALDRGDF
+460 VLADSTAALDRGDF

-498 GLTAELTR
+498 GLTADLSR
-506 LAAETSGACDGD
+506 LAAETSGDPDGE
-518 VLAAQVELLPRE
+518 VIAAQVELLPRE

-564 SLLVAAGSDGLRLLH
+564 TLLVAAGSDGLRLLH

-665 ERGLDAWRRRLAVP
+665 EENLDAWRRRLAVP
-679 DRLQIARN
+679 DRLHIARN

-700 RDLLRAEL
+700 RELLRSEL
-708 TAPQPRFVLYEDMT
+708 TAPHPRFVLYEDLT
-722 AEGAGLGWNGGHS
+722 ADGAGLGWNGGHS

-742 AGARPSGDA
+742 AGARPSGGA
-751 AETTGGER
+751 TGTVDEER
-759 ARSAPPVRRAP
+759 VRTAPAVRPAP

-789 SAHESLLADHL
+789 SAHEALLADHL
-800 PAVLTEIE
+800 PAVLGEIE

-818 YRDPEPHLRLRFHG
+818 YQDPDPHLRLRFHG
-832 DSEAL
+832 DGEAL
-837 NSRVLPA
+837 NGRVLPA
-844 LGRASRMLVESGALR
+844 LSRASRVLVESGALR
-859 AMTVDTYRPES
+859 SMTLDTYRPES

-891 SAIVQ
+891 SAIVHL
-896 ARAAR
+896 RAAR
-901 APGRA
+901 GAARG

-922 SLGAWDWCGWV
+922 SLGDWDWCGWV
-933 DRMFTKTEEHEVYQ
+933 DRMFTKSEEHEVYQ
-947 RHRALADRLITPG
+947 RQRALADRLITPG
-960 SVVAAAAEALRAPA
+960 NVVASAAEALGAPA
-974 LGALWTESP
+974 LRSLWADSD
-983 EPSAYGRLLLSAP
+983 EPRAYGRAVLSAP

-1011 HNRGFGIDRSAEA
+1011 HNRHFGIDRSAEA

-1032 AVRGHLGRRRHGGGG
+1032 AVRSHLGRQRHRG
-1047 VGTDAGTDAGA
+1047 DN
-1058 GTGTDGNGSGSGR
+1058 GNGDGSGR

>member
-1 MAAESVPHQALAA
+1 MAAESEPHQTSA
-14 CDVFDV
+14 VFEV

-41 AADPVPGARRLA
+41 AADPVRGARQLA
-53 ADPLLGQAVRVASGS
+53 SDAVLGQAVRVASGS
-68 LALGLDRL
+68 LAHSLDRL
-76 TSDEGVAA
+76 TGDEGVAT

-89 TLSAARTLTRY
+89 TVSAARTLTRY

-110 FGLFAGVGT
+110 FGLFAGVGR
-119 ARFGCAAKAEPG
+119 ARFGSAAKAEPG

-154 PSVRRRVDVVLNG
+154 PSVRRRVEVVLND
-167 LCVLRDGRLH
+167 LCFLRDGRLY
-177 LRTGGQEQ
+177 LRTGGHEQ
-185 SVRDNALVGAVR
+185 SVRDNALVSAVR
-197 ERARTPVAY
+197 EQACTLVAY
-206 GELLDSLTARFPS
+206 GDLLDALSGRFPS
-219 LDAGRLDRQL
+219 PDAGRLDRQL

-270 RDIRTACARH
+270 RDIRAACARH
-280 QEDAPGLGGDSWRQL
+280 QEDAPGRGGDSWRRL
-295 LDAVRRLD
+295 LDEVRRLD
-303 VPGTGGDADA
+303 VPGTGGDAQS

-322 IPGDF
+322 IPGEF
-327 VLPDAVG
+327 VLPEAVG
-334 EEVRRYAGA
+334 REVCRYAGA

-364 IERYGTASA
+364 IERYGTACA
-373 VPLGELADPHRGLG
+373 VPLGELTDAHRGLG
-387 LPPEYGAEPTY
+387 LPPEYSAEPTY
-398 ARSGPGDEADAP
+398 ARTGPGDEADGP
-410 RRALVGELVQ
+410 RRAFVGELIQ

-428 LVLTDE
+428 LVLTDD
-434 VVRRLA
+434 VVRRLS

-445 DPEATPPRGLELCFQ
+445 DPEAAPPRGLELCFQ
-460 VLAESLGALDRGDF
+460 VLAESTAALDRGDF

-498 GLTAELTR
+498 GLTAELSR
-506 LAAETSGACDGD
+506 LAVETSGGSDGE
-518 VLAAQVELLPRE
+518 VIAAQVELLPRE

-636 YGRVVVMPK
+636 YGRVVAMPA

-655 AARAKGAEVW
+655 AARAKDAEVW

-679 DRLQIARN
+679 ERLQIARN

-708 TAPQPRFVLYEDMT
+708 TAAHPRFVLHEDLT
-722 AEGAGLGWNGGHS
+722 ADGAGLGWNGGHS

-742 AGARPSGDA
+742 AGARRSGGA
-751 AETTGGER
+751 TRTEGGEG
-759 ARSAPPVRRAP
+759 ARPAPPVRPAP

-789 SAHESLLADHL
+789 SAHDALLADHL
-800 PAVLTEIE
+800 PAVLAEIE

-818 YRDPEPHLRLRFHG
+818 YQDPEPHLRLRFHG
-832 DSEAL
+832 DAEAL
-837 NSRVLPA
+837 NGRVLPA
-844 LGRASRMLVESGALR
+844 LSRASRVLVGSGALR
-859 AMTVDTYRPES
+859 STALDTYRPES

-891 SAIVQ
+891 SAIVHM
-896 ARAAR
+896 RAAR
-901 APGRA
+901 GAARA

-922 SLGAWDWCGWV
+922 SLGDWDWCGWV
-933 DRMFTKTEEHEVYQ
+933 DRMFTKSEEHEVYQ

-960 SVVAAAAEALRAPA
+960 QVVAAAAEALRAPA
-974 LGALWTESP
+974 LGALWAGSE
-983 EPSAYGRLLLSAP
+983 EPRAYGRLILSAP

-1011 HNRGFGIDRSAEA
+1011 HNRQFGIDRSAEA

-1032 AVRGHLGRRRHGGGG
+1032 AVRSHLGRRRHGGGG
-1047 VGTDAGTDAGA
+1047 AGGD
-1058 GTGTDGNGSGSGR
+1058 GSGR

>member
-1 MAAESVPHQALAA
+1 MAAECEAGQASAA
-14 CDVFDV
+14 FEV
-20 REPVLVRMASRPRGT
+20 RDPVLVRMASRPRGT
-35 ALAGVD
+35 DLEGVD

-53 ADPLLGQAVRVASGS
+53 ADPVLGQAVRVASGS
-68 LALGLDRL
+68 LAHSLDRL
-76 TSDEGVAA
+76 TGDEGVAA

-110 FGLFAGVGT
+110 FGLFAGVGR
-119 ARFGCAAKAEPG
+119 ARFGSAAKAEPG
-131 TGEVAVRLDGAWL
+131 AGEVAVRLDGAWL
-144 RRRVLAWLAE
+144 RRRVMAWLAE
-154 PSVRRRVDVVLNG
+154 PSVRRRVDVVLND
-167 LCVLRDGRLH
+167 LCFVRDGRLC
-177 LRTGGQEQ
+177 LRTGGQER

-197 ERARTPVAY
+197 ERTRTLVGY
-206 GELLDSLTARFPS
+206 GDLLDTLTRRFPS
-219 LDAGRLDRQL
+219 LDAERLDGQL
-229 AELVRHGFLLTSITP
+229 AELVRRGFLLTSLTP
-244 HRIDAALLDGIE
+244 HRIDTALLDGIE
-256 AVLDEALPGDARAL
+256 AVLDEALPDDARAL
-270 RDIRTACARH
+270 RDIRAACARH
-280 QEDAPGLGGDSWRQL
+280 ERDSPGAGGESWHRL
-295 LDAVRRLD
+295 LDEVRRLD
-303 VPGTGGDADA
+303 VPDTDGDAQA

-322 IPGDF
+322 RRGEF
-327 VLPDAVG
+327 VLPETVG
-334 EEVRRYAGA
+334 REVCRYAGA
-343 IWAITPEWTTLAYMR
+343 IWSITPEWTTLAHMR

-364 IERYGTASA
+364 IERYGTACA

-398 ARSGPGDEADAP
+398 ARTGPGDEVDGP
-410 RRALVGELVQ
+410 RRAFVGELIQ

-445 DPEATPPRGLELCFQ
+445 DPEAAPPRGLELCFQ
-460 VLAESLGALDRGDF
+460 VLADSTAALDRGDF

-498 GLTAELTR
+498 GLTADLTR
-506 LAAETSGACDGD
+506 LATETSGDPDGD
-518 VLAAQVELLPRE
+518 VIAAQVELLPRE

-564 SLLVAAGSDGLRLLH
+564 TLLVAAGSDGLRLLH

-665 ERGLDAWRRRLAVP
+665 EEGLDAWRRRLTVP
-679 DRLQIARN
+679 DRLHIARN

-700 RDLLRAEL
+700 RELLRSEL
-708 TAPQPRFVLYEDMT
+708 TALHPQFVLYEDLT
-722 AEGAGLGWNGGHS
+722 TDGAGLGWNGGHS

-742 AGARPSGDA
+742 AGARPSGGA
-751 AETTGGER
+751 TGTGSR
-759 ARSAPPVRRAP
+759 GQARTAPPVRLAP
-770 TRFHLPGEDWLFVK
+770 TRFHLPGEDWLFAK

-789 SAHESLLADHL
+789 SAHEALLADHL
-800 PAVLTEIE
+800 PAVLGEIE

-818 YRDPEPHLRLRFHG
+818 YQDPDPHLRLRFHG
-832 DSEAL
+832 DVEAL
-837 NSRVLPA
+837 NGRVLPA
-844 LGRASRMLVESGALR
+844 LSRASRVLVESGALR
-859 AMTVDTYRPES
+859 SMTLDTYRPES

-891 SAIVQ
+891 SAVVHL
-896 ARAAR
+896 RAAR
-901 APGRA
+901 GAARG

-922 SLGAWDWCGWV
+922 SLGDWDWCGWV
-933 DRMFTKTEEHEVYQ
+933 DRMFTKSEEHEVYQ
-947 RHRALADRLITPG
+947 RQRALADRLITPG
-960 SVVAAAAEALRAPA
+960 NVVASAVEALGAPA
-974 LGALWTESP
+974 LRSLWADSD
-983 EPSAYGRLLLSAP
+983 EPRAYGRAVLSAP

-1011 HNRGFGIDRSAEA
+1011 HNRHFGIDRSAEA

-1032 AVRGHLGRRRHGGGG
+1032 AVRSHLGRQRHRGDHGN
-1047 VGTDAGTDAGA
+1047 
-1058 GTGTDGNGSGSGR
+1058 GNGSGR

>member
-1 MAAESVPHQALAA
+1 MAAESEADQASA
-14 CDVFDV
+14 VFEV
-20 REPVLVRMASRPRGT
+20 REPVLVRMASRPRGA

-41 AADPVPGARRLA
+41 ATDPVPGARRLA
-53 ADPLLGQAVRVASGS
+53 SDPLLGQAVRVASGS
-68 LALGLDRL
+68 LAHSLDRL
-76 TSDEGVAA
+76 TSDEGAAA

-89 TLSAARTLTRY
+89 TVSAARTLTRY

-110 FGLFAGVGT
+110 FGLFAGVGR
-119 ARFGCAAKAEPG
+119 ASFGSAAKAEPG

-154 PSVRRRVDVVLNG
+154 PAVRRRVDVVLND
-167 LCVLRDGRLH
+167 LCFLRDGRLH

-185 SVRDNALVGAVR
+185 SVRDTALVGAVR
-197 ERARTPVAY
+197 EKARTLVAY
-206 GELLDSLTARFPS
+206 GDLLDSLFERFPTV
-219 LDAGRLDRQL
+219 DAQQLDRQL

-244 HRIDAALLDGIE
+244 HRIDTALLDGIG
-256 AVLDEALPGDARAL
+256 AVLDEPLPDDARAL
-270 RDIRTACARH
+270 RDIRAACARY
-280 QEDAPGLGGDSWRQL
+280 QLDAPGQGGDSWRAL
-295 LDAVRRLD
+295 LDEVRRLD
-303 VPGTGGDADA
+303 VPGAGGDARS

-322 IPGDF
+322 MRGEF
-327 VLPDAVG
+327 VVPETVG
-334 EEVRRYAGA
+334 HEVCRYAAA

-364 IERYGTASA
+364 IERYGTACA
-373 VPLGELADPHRGLG
+373 VPLGDLADPHRGLG
-387 LPPEYGAEPTY
+387 LPPEYGAEPTF
-398 ARSGPGDEADAP
+398 ARTGPGDEADGP
-410 RRALVGELVQ
+410 RRALIGELIQ

-428 LVLTDE
+428 LVLTDD

-445 DPEATPPRGLELCFQ
+445 DPEAAPPRGLELCFQ
-460 VLAESLGALDRGDF
+460 VLADSTAALDRGDF

-498 GLTAELTR
+498 GLTAGLAR
-506 LAAETSGACDGD
+506 LAADTSGAADGE
-518 VLAAQVELLPRE
+518 VIAAQVELVPRE

-595 LDAQAPPVAR
+595 LDTQAPPVAR
-605 FLMDLATARPRVW
+605 LLMDLATARPRVW

-636 YGRVVVMPK
+636 YGRVVAMPK

-655 AARAKGAEVW
+655 AARAKGADVW
-665 ERGLDAWRRRLAVP
+665 EQGLDAWRRRLAVP

-687 DQMYPVDLRDRWD
+687 DQMYPVDLRERWD
-700 RDLLRAEL
+700 RDLLRSEL
-708 TAPQPRFVLYEDMT
+708 CAPQPQFVLYEDLT

-742 AGARPSGDA
+742 AGARRSGGA
-751 AETTGGER
+751 GETVGRER
-759 ARSAPPVRRAP
+759 TQAPPPVRLAP

-789 SAHESLLADHL
+789 SAHDALLADHL
-800 PAVLTEIE
+800 PAVLAEIE

-818 YRDPEPHLRLRFHG
+818 YQDPDPHLRLRFHG
-832 DSEAL
+832 DSQAL
-837 NSRVLPA
+837 NGRVLPA
-844 LGRASRMLVESGALR
+844 LSRASRLLVENGALR
-859 AMTVDTYRPES
+859 STALDTYRPET

-878 QEAAERLFRTDSL
+878 QESAERLFHTDSL
-891 SAIVQ
+891 SAVVQ
-896 ARAAR
+896 VRALRGAT
-901 APGRA
+901 RA

-922 SLGAWDWCGWV
+922 SLGDWDWCGWV
-933 DRMFTKTEEHEVYQ
+933 DRMFTKTDEHEVYR

-960 SVVAAAAEALRAPA
+960 DMVASAAEALRAPA
-974 LGALWTESP
+974 LHALWAGAD
-983 EPSAYGRLLLSAP
+983 EPRAYGRLILSAP
-996 EADRDEALLSLLHMR
+996 EPDRDEALLSLLHMR
-1011 HNRGFGIDRSAEA
+1011 HNRQFGIDRSAEA

-1032 AVRGHLGRRRHGGGG
+1032 AVRSHLGRRRHGGQRAGG
-1047 VGTDAGTDAGA
+1047 G
-1058 GTGTDGNGSGSGR
+1058 GR

>member
-1 MAAESVPHQALAA
+1 MAAESEAGQASAA
-14 CDVFDV
+14 FEV
-20 REPVLVRMASRPRGT
+20 RDPVLVRMASRPRGT

-53 ADPLLGQAVRVASGS
+53 ADPVLGQAVRVASGS
-68 LALGLDRL
+68 LAHSLDRL
-76 TSDEGVAA
+76 TGDEGVAA

-110 FGLFAGVGT
+110 FGLFAGVGR
-119 ARFGCAAKAEPG
+119 ARFGSAAKAEPG
-131 TGEVAVRLDGAWL
+131 AGEVAVRLDGAWL
-144 RRRVLAWLAE
+144 RRRVMAWLAE
-154 PSVRRRVDVVLNG
+154 PSVRRRVDVVLND
-167 LCVLRDGRLH
+167 LCFVRDGRLC
-177 LRTGGQEQ
+177 LRTGGQER

-197 ERARTPVAY
+197 ERTRTLVGY
-206 GELLDSLTARFPS
+206 GDLLDTLTRRFPS
-219 LDAGRLDRQL
+219 LDAERLDGQL
-229 AELVRHGFLLTSITP
+229 AELVRRGFLLTSLTP
-244 HRIDAALLDGIE
+244 HRIDTALLDGIE
-256 AVLDEALPGDARAL
+256 AVLDEALPDDARAL
-270 RDIRTACARH
+270 RDIRAACARH
-280 QEDAPGLGGDSWRQL
+280 ERDSPGAGGESWHRL
-295 LDAVRRLD
+295 LDEVRRLD
-303 VPGTGGDADA
+303 VPDTDGDAQA

-322 IPGDF
+322 RRGEF
-327 VLPDAVG
+327 VLPETVG
-334 EEVRRYAGA
+334 REVCRYAGA
-343 IWAITPEWTTLAYMR
+343 IWSITPEWTTLAHMR

-364 IERYGTASA
+364 IERYGTACA

-398 ARSGPGDEADAP
+398 ARTGPGDEVDGP
-410 RRALVGELVQ
+410 RRAFVGELIQ

-445 DPEATPPRGLELCFQ
+445 DPEAAPPRGLELCFQ
-460 VLAESLGALDRGDF
+460 VLADSTAALDRGDF

-498 GLTAELTR
+498 GLTADLTR
-506 LAAETSGACDGD
+506 LATETSGDPDGD
-518 VLAAQVELLPRE
+518 VIAAQVELLPRE

-564 SLLVAAGSDGLRLLH
+564 TLLVAAGSDGLRLLH

-665 ERGLDAWRRRLAVP
+665 EEGLDAWRRRLTVP
-679 DRLQIARN
+679 DRLHIARN

-700 RDLLRAEL
+700 RELLRSEL
-708 TAPQPRFVLYEDMT
+708 TALHPQFVLYEDLT
-722 AEGAGLGWNGGHS
+722 TDGAGLGWNGGHS

-742 AGARPSGDA
+742 AGARPSGGA
-751 AETTGGER
+751 AGTVDEER
-759 ARSAPPVRRAP
+759 LRTAPPVRPAP

-789 SAHESLLADHL
+789 SAHEPLLADHL
-800 PAVLTEIE
+800 PAVLGEIE

-818 YRDPEPHLRLRFHG
+818 YQDPDPHLRLRFHG
-832 DSEAL
+832 DVEAL
-837 NSRVLPA
+837 NGRVLPA
-844 LGRASRMLVESGALR
+844 LSRASRVLVESGALR
-859 AMTVDTYRPES
+859 SMTLDTYRPES

-891 SAIVQ
+891 SAVVHL
-896 ARAAR
+896 RAAR
-901 APGRA
+901 GAARG

-922 SLGAWDWCGWV
+922 SLGDWDWCGWV
-933 DRMFTKTEEHEVYQ
+933 DRMFTKSEEHEVYQ
-947 RHRALADRLITPG
+947 RQRALADRLITPG
-960 SVVAAAAEALRAPA
+960 NVVASAVEALGAPA
-974 LGALWTESP
+974 LRSLWADSD
-983 EPSAYGRLLLSAP
+983 EPRAYGRAVLSAP

-1011 HNRGFGIDRSAEA
+1011 HNRHFGIDRSAEA

-1032 AVRGHLGRRRHGGGG
+1032 AVRSHLGRQRHRGDHGN
-1047 VGTDAGTDAGA
+1047 
-1058 GTGTDGNGSGSGR
+1058 GNGSGR

>member
-1 MAAESVPHQALAA
+1 MAAECEAGQASAA
-14 CDVFDV
+14 FEV
-20 REPVLVRMASRPRGT
+20 RDPVLVRMASRPRGT
-35 ALAGVD
+35 DLEGVD

-53 ADPLLGQAVRVASGS
+53 ADPVLGQAVRVASGS
-68 LALGLDRL
+68 LAHSLDRL
-76 TSDEGVAA
+76 TGDEGVAA

-110 FGLFAGVGT
+110 FGLFAGVGR
-119 ARFGCAAKAEPG
+119 ARFGSAAKAEPG
-131 TGEVAVRLDGAWL
+131 AGEVAVRLDGAWL
-144 RRRVLAWLAE
+144 RRRVMAWLAE
-154 PSVRRRVDVVLNG
+154 PSVRRRVDVVLND
-167 LCVLRDGRLH
+167 LCFVRDGRLC
-177 LRTGGQEQ
+177 LRTGGQER

-197 ERARTPVAY
+197 DRTRTLVGY
-206 GELLDSLTARFPS
+206 GDLLDTLTRRFPS
-219 LDAGRLDRQL
+219 LDAERLDGQL
-229 AELVRHGFLLTSITP
+229 AELVRRGFLLTSLTP
-244 HRIDAALLDGIE
+244 HRIDTALLDGIE
-256 AVLDEALPGDARAL
+256 AVLDEALPDDARAL
-270 RDIRTACARH
+270 RDIRAACARH
-280 QEDAPGLGGDSWRQL
+280 ERDSPGAGGESWHRL
-295 LDAVRRLD
+295 LDEVRRLD
-303 VPGTGGDADA
+303 VPDTDGDAQA

-322 IPGDF
+322 RRGEF
-327 VLPDAVG
+327 VLPETVG
-334 EEVRRYAGA
+334 REVCRYAGA
-343 IWAITPEWTTLAYMR
+343 IWSITPEWTTLAHMR

-364 IERYGTASA
+364 IERYGTACA

-398 ARSGPGDEADAP
+398 ARTGPGDEVDGP
-410 RRALVGELVQ
+410 RRAFVGELIQ

-445 DPEATPPRGLELCFQ
+445 DPEAAPPRGLELCFQ
-460 VLAESLGALDRGDF
+460 VLADSTAALDRGDF

-498 GLTAELTR
+498 GLTADLTR
-506 LAAETSGACDGD
+506 LATETSGDPDGD
-518 VLAAQVELLPRE
+518 VIAAQVELLPRE

-564 SLLVAAGSDGLRLLH
+564 TLLVAAGSDGLRLLH

-665 ERGLDAWRRRLAVP
+665 EEGLDAWRRRLAVP
-679 DRLQIARN
+679 DRLHIARN

-700 RDLLRAEL
+700 RELLRSEL
-708 TAPQPRFVLYEDMT
+708 TALHPQFVCYEDLT
-722 AEGAGLGWNGGHS
+722 ADGAGLGWNGGHS

-742 AGARPSGDA
+742 AGARPSGGA
-751 AETTGGER
+751 AGTVDEER
-759 ARSAPPVRRAP
+759 LRTAPPVRPAP

-789 SAHESLLADHL
+789 SAHEALLADHL
-800 PAVLTEIE
+800 PAVLGEIE

-818 YRDPEPHLRLRFHG
+818 YQDPDPHLRLRFHG
-832 DSEAL
+832 DVEAL
-837 NSRVLPA
+837 NGRVLPA
-844 LGRASRMLVESGALR
+844 LSRASRVLVESGALR
-859 AMTVDTYRPES
+859 SMTLDTYRPES

-891 SAIVQ
+891 SAVVHL
-896 ARAAR
+896 RAAR
-901 APGRA
+901 GAARG

-922 SLGAWDWCGWV
+922 SLGDWDWCGWV
-933 DRMFTKTEEHEVYQ
+933 DRMFTKSEEHEVYQ
-947 RHRALADRLITPG
+947 RQRALADRLITPG
-960 SVVAAAAEALRAPA
+960 NVVASAVEALGAPA
-974 LGALWTESP
+974 LRSLWADSD
-983 EPSAYGRLLLSAP
+983 EPRAYGRAVLSAP

-1011 HNRGFGIDRSAEA
+1011 HNRHFGIDRSAEA

-1032 AVRGHLGRRRHGGGG
+1032 AVRSHLGRQRHRGDHGN
-1047 VGTDAGTDAGA
+1047 
-1058 GTGTDGNGSGSGR
+1058 GNGSGR